1 LSEPVSP
8 AIHGDAQMAA
18 HCWRTRN
25 RHLSAL
31 DDIRII
37 IDAHPPRVA
46 AYIAAYVALADPD
59 FVDWL
64 GDGMPDSARKS

>member
-1 LSEPVSP
+1 MSNPISP
-8 AIHGDAQMAA
+8 AVHGDAQMAT

-25 RHLSAL
+25 RHSSAL

-37 IDAHPPRVA
+37 IDAHSPRES
-46 AYIAAYVALADPD
+46 AYIAAYVALSDPG

-64 GDGMPDSARKS
+64 GDGMPDVARRS